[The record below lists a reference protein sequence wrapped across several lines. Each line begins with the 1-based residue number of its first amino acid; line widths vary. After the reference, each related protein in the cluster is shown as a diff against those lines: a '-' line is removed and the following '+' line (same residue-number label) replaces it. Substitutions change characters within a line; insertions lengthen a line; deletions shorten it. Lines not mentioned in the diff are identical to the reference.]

1 MLKLLAQ
8 SHGDSK
14 WWRWNLNM
22 YLHPNPCLLIYTG
35 ESIDSTVLE
44 ADRCKFRILALSLIA
59 I

>member
-1 MLKLLAQ
+1 
-8 SHGDSK
+8 
-14 WWRWNLNM
+14 M